1 MSNGSAAGHAAK
13 RDKPADGKK
22 NRSMDSDLFSILSI
36 GLMLI
41 GAVLSF
47 AYPKS
52 DARYSRAMGVFA
64 LGAAMVLVDWFLDNP
79 DRIAEVQGEIAVALV
94 AFLLIFIRR
103 LR

>member
-1 MSNGSAAGHAAK
+1 
-13 RDKPADGKK
+13 
-22 NRSMDSDLFSILSI
+22 
-36 GLMLI
+36 
-41 GAVLSF
+41 
-47 AYPKS
+47 
-52 DARYSRAMGVFA
+52 MGVFA